1 MANMILAFPNRIDDA
16 TLSGGSWNASLPIT
30 NIQNRKIGKVAR
42 TSGDASGNT
51 IIIMDM
57 GVDQFIKVVSIV
69 NHNLSSI
76 AEWRITGSSVSNFS
90 VLDYDSG
97 QIDVWGVVHP
107 YGSLQWGL
115 PNWWEGTLSEEETED
130 WIPTATHI
138 LPSTVYARYWK
149 IQFFDTTNPDGYV
162 QIGRIFIGDGWQPLV
177 NMDYGSDISWN
188 TDTGISQAL
197 SGAEYFNR
205 TNPYRSATFKLS
217 NLTIDEGL
225 GNGFDLTRKAGMDK
239 EVFFIF
245 DPDDTIHAF
254 RRQFLARLR
263 KLSQIEYPYF
273 DRTSMA
279 FEVKELI

>member
-1 MANMILAFPNRIDDA
+1 MANMILAFPNRIDEA
-16 TLSGGSWNASLPIT
+16 TLSGGSWESTLPVT

-42 TSGDASGNT
+42 TTNDASGNT
-51 IIIMDM
+51 YINIDI
-57 GVDQFIKVVSIV
+57 GVSRFVKIVSVV

-76 AEWRITGSSVSNFS
+76 ANWRILASNAADFS
-90 VLDYDSG
+90 TLLYDSTEV
-97 QIDVWGVVHP
+97 DVWGVIHP

-115 PNWWEGTLSEEETED
+115 ENWWEGTASDEEAED
-130 WIPTATHI
+130 WIPTTTHI
-138 LPSTVYARYWK
+138 LSSTIYARYWR
-149 IQFFDTTNPDGYV
+149 IQFIDTANPDGYIQV
-162 QIGRIFIGDGWQPLV
+162 GRVFIGDGWQPTV
-177 NMDYGSDISWN
+177 NMDYGADLSWV
-188 TDTGISQAL
+188 TDTDSIQAL

-205 TNPYRSATFKLS
+205 TNPYRTATFKLS
-217 NLTIDEGL
+217 NMAIDEGL
-225 GNGFDLTRKAGMDK
+225 GNGFDITRKAGIDK

-245 DPDDTIHAF
+245 DPDDTIHSF